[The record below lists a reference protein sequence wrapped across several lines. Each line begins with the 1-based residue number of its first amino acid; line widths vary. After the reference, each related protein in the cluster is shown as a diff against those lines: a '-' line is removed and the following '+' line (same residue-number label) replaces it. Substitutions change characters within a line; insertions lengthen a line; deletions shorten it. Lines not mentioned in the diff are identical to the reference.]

1 MTSRKSEMEF
11 SGLTSIPDLKYPAWL
26 EECDVNLRAQN
37 VPAWVNKLE
46 VKTDESHE
54 ELKGQENLIGQ
65 TGDNGE
71 PFRGL
76 CAEIFIIKKR
86 FIYQI

>member
-1 MTSRKSEMEF
+1 MEC

-26 EECDVNLRAQN
+26 DEYDVDVRAQ
-37 VPAWVNKLE
+37 WVNKLE
-46 VKTDESHE
+46 QDTDESHE
-54 ELKGQENLIGQ
+54 ELKNQENLVGQ

-76 CAEIFIIKKR
+76 
-86 FIYQI
+86 